1 MRGFGLLMFYIKLI
15 SIIVVFA
22 ITSAV
27 ESAPSV
33 VVTIK
38 PLHSLVAGVMKGV
51 SDPYLLLKRGESA
64 HHLTLKPSQAKEIHN
79 ADLLI
84 WVGPAFENF
93 LSKIVKDKAL
103 PSLSLM
109 SVEGVQLL
117 PVRGD
122 VHNAEIDGHIW
133 LSPINA
139 IEITRAVVD
148 RLAAID
154 PINSQIY
161 RENGKRLVR
170 RLMDLDEKLEAQL
183 KPVQDRPYIIYHDAL
198 RYFEWRYGLNGGA
211 VAQHSELQLSVK
223 DVVRVKRFI
232 VENGVSCLFYEPSL
246 QPRLL
251 AVLIGESG
259 VKKHMIDP
267 MGIKIKAGVESYFT
281 ILESI
286 AQVFERCLVE
296 R

>member
-1 MRGFGLLMFYIKLI
+1 MSYIKLI

-38 PLHSLVAGVMKGV
+38 PLHSLVAAVMEGV
-51 SDPYLLLKRGESA
+51 SDPYLLLKRGQSA

-93 LSKIVKDKAL
+93 LSKTVKNKAL

-109 SVEGVQLL
+109 SVDGVQLL
-117 PVRGD
+117 SVRGD
-122 VHNAEIDGHIW
+122 AHNAEIDGHIW
-133 LSPINA
+133 LNPINA
-139 IEITRAVVD
+139 IGITRAVVD
-148 RLAAID
+148 RLAVID

-170 RLMDLDEKLEAQL
+170 KLMDLDERLEAQL

-198 RYFEWRYGLNGGA
+198 RYFEWRYGLKGGA
-211 VAQHSELQLSVK
+211 VVQHSELQLSVK
-223 DVVRVKRFI
+223 DVIRVKRFI
-232 VENGVSCLFYEPSL
+232 VENGVNCLFHEPGL

-259 VKKHMIDP
+259 VKKRIIDP
-267 MGIKIKAGVESYFT
+267 MGIKIKAGVGGYFT
-281 ILESI
+281 ILENI
-286 AQVFERCLVE
+286 AQTFEHCLVE